1 MATKIWL
8 ILFAIIGILIY
19 IYLTRSRIKNKR
31 VICLID
37 SESCNEVLE
46 SKWSNI
52 LGIRNEIIGLGY
64 YIILIVGIFV
74 ISSGYSPIMNIIKIT
89 STIATLYSVFLM
101 MVQIIILKKFCSYC
115 FLAGIINIAIFILL
129 VR

>member
-1 MATKIWL
+1 MATEIWL
-8 ILFAIIGILIY
+8 ILFAILGILISGY
-19 IYLTRSRIKNKR
+19 ITISKIKNKR
-31 VICLID
+31 VVCLID

-46 SKWSNI
+46 SEWSNI
-52 LGIRNEIIGLGY
+52 LNIRNEITGLIY
-64 YIILIVGIFV
+64 YITLIIGVII
-74 ISSGYSPIMNIIKIT
+74 ISSGYSPIINIIKVT

-101 MVQIIILKKFCSYC
+101 MVQTIILKKFCSYC